1 MAAAKSLSMISDPS
15 SLSWKASRS
24 HSQLET
30 NQRTDGLVAIAL
42 TKTLHTTRRAMASS
56 MTGSRRSP
64 GADIIV
70 MCRDLGKVGVKRIAN
85 GRRKDYLETLTGD
98 ASASVKGPREL
109 ASGSAV

>member
-42 TKTLHTTRRAMASS
+42 TKTLHTTRRAMASN
-56 MTGSRRSP
+56 
-64 GADIIV
+64 
-70 MCRDLGKVGVKRIAN
+70 LGKVGVKRIAN